1 MTVHA
6 VVIGGTRGLGRAVVE
21 RLLARG
27 CAVSVVSRQRP
38 ADFPDQPG
46 LRHFPADLEHSEG
59 YAGLWTRIAE
69 AGGPI

>member
-27 CAVSVVSRQRP
+27 CAVSVV
-38 ADFPDQPG
+38 
-46 LRHFPADLEHSEG
+46 
-59 YAGLWTRIAE
+59 
-69 AGGPI
+69 